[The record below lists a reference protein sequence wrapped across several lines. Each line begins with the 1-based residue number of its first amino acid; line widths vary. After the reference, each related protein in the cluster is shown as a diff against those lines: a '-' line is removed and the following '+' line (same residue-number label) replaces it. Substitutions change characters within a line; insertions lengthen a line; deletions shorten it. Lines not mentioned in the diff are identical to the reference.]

1 MWNKGFRGW
10 YFKHQKDGHTVA
22 FIPGAAQGGA
32 FVQVITDDGARQFDV
47 SSFSAKDCICADRCV
62 FSAQGVT
69 IDLPDISGSIA
80 YGPLKPLRSDIMG
93 PFRFLPMECRHGVIS
108 MRHELHG
115 ALTIDGR
122 TLSFDGGLGY
132 IETDSGRSFP
142 GAYTWLQS
150 NEFDVPCSVMLSIAR
165 IPFSGLHFTGCL
177 CAILHGGREYRLAT
191 YLGVKIL
198 ASEPDTI
205 LLSQGRH
212 LLHVD
217 IADARQAHP
226 LRAPVRGKM
235 TGITHECNHAAARF
249 RFWEDGEL
257 LFDLRCQNASYERFP
272 YQA

>member
-10 YFKHQKDGHTVA
+10 YFKHQKDGQTVA
-22 FIPGAAQGGA
+22 FIPGTAQSGA
-32 FVQVITDDGARQFDV
+32 FVQVITDEGVRQFDV

-62 FSAQGVT
+62 FGAQGVT

-80 YGPLKPLRSDIMG
+80 YGPLAPLRSDIMG

-108 MRHELHG
+108 MRHELRG
-115 ALTIDGR
+115 ALTIAGH

-142 GAYTWLQS
+142 SAYTWLQA

-198 ASEPDTI
+198 ASESDTI

-217 IADARQAHP
+217 IADAHQAHP
-226 LRAPVRGKM
+226 LRAPVSGKM
-235 TGITHECNHAAARF
+235 TGITHECNHTAARF